1 MFILSPICYLLSAAR
16 GYRLQTVGY
25 RNFRYPISHIL
36 SSTRGAALAL
46 TLALTGA
53 AQAQVTITPGATV
66 TQNFSS
72 LGTNAI
78 ATLPSGWRASKSTT
92 ARQVTAYSSA
102 VTATERAGGASLST
116 TAANG
121 IYNFGSSAT
130 DRAVGGLSSGS
141 DSKSVNL
148 YVALQNTGGSSIP
161 SFSISYK
168 AERYRNG
175 SNSAGFS
182 IQMYYS
188 TDGTTWT
195 SAGSN
200 FLSSFAANA
209 DNTGAAT
216 VPIETKSVTSQVLA
230 NSLAAGSTLYLA
242 WNYAVTSGTTT
253 SNAQA
258 LGVSDIEIVAAGGG
272 GTAPGAPT
280 ITGITPG
287 DGSLSVAFTPP
298 ASDGGAAISNY
309 QYSTDG
315 ITYVDRSPASTNS
328 PLLIGGLTNGTTYS
342 VTLKAVNNVGAGTAS
357 ASTNATPAVPAQP
370 PVVTSTNFS
379 GQVNVP
385 FSQTI
390 PASGS
395 PTNFTLVSGTLPGGL
410 TFNSN
415 NGTISGTP
423 TNAVTNNLTVTAANS
438 AGTSSN
444 ATIGL
449 AIAKGDQTIT
459 FTNNLSGLVAGSTN
473 ALTATANSGL
483 SVTYTSSDS
492 NVATIS
498 GNSVVAV
505 GAGSATITAS
515 QAGDDNWNAAT
526 NVVRTLTVLP
536 NTIAYWDFAT
546 ATPTTQPVGWTIS
559 DLGRGNNNGTTTTL
573 ITSTSVSSGYT
584 NSLGIP
590 ASGTFNAGAAAGTG
604 SLDVLTTNNAYFEF
618 TVVSPAGNTNLAV
631 TGITFGSRSTS
642 TGPQGYSIRS
652 SADSYAS
659 QLAGG
664 SLANNSTWALSSN
677 SLVFPMTNGTTN
689 TFRIYGYN
697 GTGNAGPNT
706 ANWRID
712 DLVVQTGSYVSTDP
726 VITLNPSGVGGLSTF
741 NGTPSS
747 SASYVVS
754 GANLSN
760 NLVISTLTNSIQ
772 ISSNNTTF
780 TNTLELVPSLGSV
793 SNTTLYVRISD
804 TAVVGAIS
812 GSLVQHV
819 STGKT
824 NNLTVNGNV
833 FDATRGASSNSLIGW
848 DANNLPGGATNF
860 GPSPW
865 SPARVASNLVVSS
878 GFTRGGGL
886 STTNGNPTGAGRA
899 WGAVG
904 WGESTSEAAISANQF
919 VSFTIA
925 AASGHTL
932 SLSAVSK
939 FDYRRP
945 SSGPTSG
952 LLQVQVGSGS
962 FTDVASLSYSS
973 TNSSGDSLPSID
985 LSTNSSLQGIPA
997 NTPVTFRIV
1006 NTGATTNSASWYI
1019 FDKGVNPNLDFEVTG
1034 SVEPGTGNS
1043 APSITSGG
1051 TVSVAENQ
1059 TAVQTVVGSDPDA
1072 GTTLSYS
1079 ISGGADALLFAIDG
1093 STGALT
1099 FVSAPDFENPADVGT
1114 DNVYDVTV
1122 QVSDGSLTATKDVA
1136 VTVTDVNEAPAGSTF
1151 AGWSGGAT
1159 TNSELVGKY
1168 GIGGATNISAASE
1181 KPVSVVDSNT
1191 LSLSAIVRTNDTNLT
1206 VVGEAGGSLTNWS
1219 TNGVSVTASTN
1230 TNGVPDGHQR
1240 QVFSVDRTNS
1250 PTRQFLRL
1258 KATLAP

>member
-1 MFILSPICYLLSAAR
+1 LNLSAN
-16 GYRLQTVGY
+16 GGVFQVVFKVKGWTTVEGTL
-25 RNFRYPISHIL
+25 NVTSGGV
-36 SSTRGAALAL
+36 TL
-46 TLALTGA
+46 TNT
-53 AQAQVTITPGATV
+53 
-66 TQNFSS
+66 
-72 LGTNAI
+72 
-78 ATLPSGWRASKSTT
+78 
-92 ARQVTAYSSA
+92 
-102 VTATERAGGASLST
+102 VTATMST
-116 TAANG
+116 AYQTITNTFSNGTAA
-121 IYNFGSSAT
+121 
-130 DRAVGGLSSGS
+130 
-141 DSKSVNL
+141 
-148 YVALQNTGGSSIP
+148 SSIV
-161 SFSISYK
+161 F
-168 AERYRNG
+168 A
-175 SNSAGFS
+175 
-182 IQMYYS
+182 
-188 TDGTTWT
+188 T
-195 SAGSN
+195 SAKRA
-200 FLSSFAANA
+200 FL
-209 DNTGAAT
+209 DD
-216 VPIETKSVTSQVLA
+216 ILVTQ
-230 NSLAAGSTLYLA
+230 T
-242 WNYAVTSGTTT
+242 
-253 SNAQA
+253 
-258 LGVSDIEIVAAGGG
+258 GGG

-280 ITGITPG
+280 ITGITAG

-298 ASDGGAAISNY
+298 ASNGGATISNY
-309 QYSTDG
+309 EYSTDG
-315 ITYVDRSPASTNS
+315 NTYVARSPASTNS
-328 PLLIGGLTNGTTYS
+328 PLVISGLINGTAYP
-342 VTLKAVNNVGAGTAS
+342 VTLKAVNSVGAGTAS
-357 ASTNATPAVPAQP
+357 TSVNGTPVAPNVP
-370 PVVTSTNFS
+370 PVITATNFS
-379 GQVNVP
+379 GKVGAA
-385 FSQTI
+385 FAQTVE
-390 PASGS
+390 ATGN
-395 PTNFTLVSGTLPGGL
+395 PTSFALASGTLPAGL
-410 TFNSN
+410 NLDLATGAITGQPQAAGSFSV
-415 NGTISGTP
+415 TMTAE
-423 TNAVTNNLTVTAANS
+423 NA
-438 AGTSSN
+438 AGLGAG
-444 ATIGL
+444 ATIGFT
-449 AIAKGDQTIT
+449 IAKGDQTIT
-459 FTNNLSGLVAGSTN
+459 FGALPAKTVGDADFQLS
-473 ALTATANSGL
+473 ATANSTL
-483 SVTYTSSDS
+483 TVSYASSS
-492 NVATIS
+492 NSVATVS
-498 GNSVVAV
+498 GDTVMIM
-505 GAGSATITAS
+505 GAGRTDITAS

-1114 DNVYDVTV
+1114 DNVYNVTV